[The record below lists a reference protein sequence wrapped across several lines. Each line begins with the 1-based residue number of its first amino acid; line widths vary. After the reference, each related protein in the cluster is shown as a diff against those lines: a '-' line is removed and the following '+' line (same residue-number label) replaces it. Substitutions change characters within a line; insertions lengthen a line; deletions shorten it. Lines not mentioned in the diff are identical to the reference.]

1 MFERL
6 VDAYPDDVQL
16 VYRHFPLTGIHD
28 NAQKV
33 AEAAEAAGAQGG
45 FWPFHAVLYEEQ
57 ADWAHYSPDE
67 LRDYF
72 IALADEQGL
81 DVEQFTFDYDNGT
94 FAEYVSGLEQESL
107 NIGLPGTP
115 SVVLDGQLITGQSLP
130 FDVAIWSN
138 FIDSQIAIKSLADRQ
153 YDAPPPMTIDAD
165 KTYYANVMMEN
176 GKSFTIKLLPQSA
189 PVTVNNFIFLANE
202 GWYDNV
208 TFHRVIEGFMAQT
221 GDPTGSGAG
230 GPGYMID
237 NEIDPQLTHGEEGV
251 VSMANSGPDTNGS
264 QFFITIADAS
274 YLDGSYSIFGKVIE
288 GMDVVRNITRRDPT
302 DPNAPDGDLIL
313 TITIE
318 EG

>member
-16 VYRHFPLTGIHD
+16 VYRHFPLTTIHD

-57 ADWAHYSPDE
+57 ADWAHYPPDE

-81 DVEQFTFDYDNGT
+81 DVDQFTADYDNGT
-94 FAEYVSGLEQESL
+94 FAEYVSGLEQESI

-115 SVVLDGQLITGQSLP
+115 SVVLDGQLVTGQSLP

-153 YDAPPPMTIDAD
+153 YDEAPPMTIDVD

-230 GPGYMID
+230 GPGYAID

-264 QFFITIADAS
+264 QFFITFADAS
-274 YLDGSYSIFGKVIE
+274 SLDGNYSIFGKVIE
-288 GMDVVRNITRRDPT
+288 GMDVVQNITRRDPT
-302 DPNAPDGDLIL
+302 DPNAPDGDMIL

-318 EG
+318 EE